1 MPMSEKSKMA
11 SRHMVAQALMELARE
26 DETIVVVT
34 SDARGSAAI
43 TKFFDTFPERAIEV
57 GIAEQSAVGIAA
69 GLALCGKKVFV
80 LGPACFYSAR
90 AFEQVKNDVAY
101 TGANVKIIGVSGGVS
116 YGPLGS
122 THHALH
128 DIAAFR
134 AIPNMDVIL
143 PSDAN
148 QAYAVVKHIVNRE
161 RPAYIR
167 IGRNPIPFVYDQP
180 SFEIAKGYVLRN
192 GSDVTIIACGE
203 VVWHALK
210 ACEILSKEGVEA
222 TLIDMPSIK
231 PIDEEIIIKSARK
244 TGKVVTVEEHSV
256 HGGLGEAVSAVL
268 GNNFPVPVEIIAIP
282 DEFPVTGRQEEVFSH
297 YGLDSVGIATRV
309 QAFLRRL
316 SHGR

>member
-1 MPMSEKSKMA
+1 MA
-11 SRHMVAQALMELARE
+11 SRHMVAQALMDLAGE
-26 DETIVVVT
+26 DEAIVVVT

-69 GLALCGKKVFV
+69 GLALCGKKPFV

-128 DIAAFR
+128 DVAAFR
-134 AIPNMDVIL
+134 AIPNIDVIL

-148 QAYAVVKHIVNRE
+148 QAYAVVKHLVNRE
-161 RPAYIR
+161 RPAYVR
-167 IGRNPIPFVYDQP
+167 IGRNPIPFVYDEP
-180 SFEIAKGYVLRN
+180 FFEIAKGYVLRS
-192 GSDVTIIACGE
+192 GADVTIIACGE

-210 ACEILSKEGVEA
+210 ACEILSKEGIEA

-231 PIDEEIIIKSARK
+231 PIDEETIIKSARNA
-244 TGKVVTVEEHSV
+244 GRVVTIEEHSV
-256 HGGLGEAVSAVL
+256 HGGLGEAVSAIL
-268 GNNFPVPVEIIAIP
+268 GKNFPVPIEILGIP
-282 DEFPVTGRQEEVFSH
+282 DEFPVTGKQEEVLSH
-297 YGLDSVGIATRV
+297 YDLDAVGIAKRV
-309 QAFLRRL
+309 QKFLRRF

>member
-1 MPMSEKSKMA
+1 MNEKSKMA
-11 SRHMVAQALMELARE
+11 SRHMVAQALMDLARE
-26 DETIVVVT
+26 DEKIVVVT
-34 SDARGSAAI
+34 SDARGSASI
-43 TKFFDTFPERAIEV
+43 TEFFESFPKRAIEV

-69 GLALCGKKVFV
+69 GLALCGKKPFV

-134 AIPNMDVIL
+134 AIPNIDVIL
-143 PSDAN
+143 PCDAN
-148 QAYAVVKHIVNRE
+148 QAYAVVKYVVNRE

-167 IGRNPIPFVYDQP
+167 VGRNPIPFVYDEP
-180 SFEIAKGYVLRN
+180 FFEIARGYFLRS
-192 GSDVTIIACGE
+192 GVDVTIIACGE
-203 VVWHALK
+203 VLWHALK

-231 PIDEEIIIKSARK
+231 PIDEEIIIKSARN
-244 TGKVVTVEEHSV
+244 TGKVVTAEEHSV
-256 HGGLGEAVSAVL
+256 HGGLGEAVSAIL
-268 GNNFPVPVEIIAIP
+268 GKNFPAPVEILGIP
-282 DEFPVTGRQEEVFSH
+282 DEFPVTGKQEEVLSH
-297 YGLDSVGIATRV
+297 YDLDAVGIAKRV
-309 QAFLRRL
+309 QKFLRRL